1 MKREFIHSLQYNK
14 SYKIQIL
21 IWTVFENLIR
31 IKKYFF
37 KINIEMLF
45 FISIQQELRQEC
57 NINVKKMKVLVKNNL
72 SWVMTK

>member
-1 MKREFIHSLQYNK
+1 MKKEFIHSLQYNK
-14 SYKIQIL
+14 SYLIQIL
-21 IWTVFENLIR
+21 IWTVFENLNR